1 MLTFLVELYN
11 LIRENSIYHYLLENL
26 LKLFISA
33 EWKFSK
39 AHREMG
45 SNLAVLICISM
56 WLPKLTADNKN
67 HKVCEFSIKMRRVC
81 VYIYIGCMNYS
92 LSLGRQH

>member
-1 MLTFLVELYN
+1 M
-11 LIRENSIYHYLLENL
+11 ENSIYHYLLENL
-26 LKLFISA
+26 LKLFISV

-81 VYIYIGCMNYS
+81 VCVYIYIYIGCMNYS